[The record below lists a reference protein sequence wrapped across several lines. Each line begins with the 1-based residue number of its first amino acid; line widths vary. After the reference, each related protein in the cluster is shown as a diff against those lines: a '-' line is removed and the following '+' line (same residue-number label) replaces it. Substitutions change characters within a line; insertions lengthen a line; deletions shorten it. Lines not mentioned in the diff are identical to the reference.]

1 MVYALIDVLDAA
13 MPTTHSV
20 PQQTRTSHPVHE
32 TSLHV
37 WMRPCPHCNSRLRKT
52 SPEESWR
59 CGCGWRTE

>member
-1 MVYALIDVLDAA
+1 MYAIIDVLDAA

-20 PQQTRTSHPVHE
+20 PQQTRTSHPAYE
-32 TSLHV
+32 TAVHV
-37 WMRPCPHCNSRLRKT
+37 WMRPCPHCHCRLKKI